1 MNKACYSPATI
12 AALAIVFS
20 VSIKA
25 QTSES
30 PSTPSDDIVQL
41 SEFTVHSGL
50 DRGYVASETS
60 TGPRLATKIADLPYP
75 ISVITSEF
83 MEDFGVF
90 DFSSNVNGLSASL
103 TGASDEGSVT
113 LRGTSTN
120 NNFILRNGFYRL
132 GLVDRVNTD
141 RIEVIKGPNAAIYGA
156 SNPTGVVNIV
166 TKLPKFGAPSQ
177 KITYT
182 TGPYEFNRVEGN
194 FNQPLGMV
202 GGVKLANL
210 ISIAGSDEHTPA
222 NYPSSK
228 QTRTIGDVLMAKL
241 KDGSAITA
249 EFEWTRTNIVP
260 GYDNGIPFEGKKGAL
275 TPVIRKDLANFNQV
289 GNVGAL
295 KNRSSYSAYLTYEK
309 RFNSVWSTRANGY
322 WYRRPELQ
330 LDSAG
335 NSTVFDPSI
344 QSFTARSEQ
353 WDRLNQDGGA
363 FQIDTV
369 ADYALFNG
377 RWKSKTLFTLDYS
390 QNWRMREVKDYNT
403 SLYPAAPAI
412 SIVTPN
418 YFLPPMGAF
427 TIVSRNDK
435 TRADT
440 RGAFVSEQLRTS
452 DDRWI
457 NFFSLRRDLVTYNFN
472 YGDQFSLSKGVVGL
486 KNAGQVVHYES
497 SAWSPSIGTN
507 YKLTKHLAVYASHS
521 RSFAPQLQVSKLG
534 SPPLPNETATGWD
547 YGIKAS
553 FFDDHLVFTTG
564 GYYIDRQGIK
574 TTVKD
579 PVTGVSE
586 TVAGGGQNT
595 KGFEFEGSWRVTSNF
610 TILGNYA
617 YANSKITNN
626 GSTLTDVGQ
635 PPVATPVETAML
647 SGTYRFSHRLEGLSL
662 HLRNNYVG
670 RAYPF
675 STQTTFQ
682 RYIVAPGY
690 FTIDPGVS
698 YAWKW
703 HGVKQ
708 SVRLNARNVLN
719 RDFVTSDYNLG
730 ARRAV
735 YFAYSVEH

>member
-1 MNKACYSPATI
+1 M
-12 AALAIVFS
+12 AIVFS
-20 VSIKA
+20 VSVRA
-25 QTSES
+25 QTNATS
-30 PSTPSDDIVQL
+30 STRDQADDIVQL
-41 SEFTVHSGL
+41 SEFTVHSGT
-50 DRGYVASETS
+50 DRGYIASEAV
-60 TGPRLATKIADLPYP
+60 TGPRVATKIADLPYS

-83 MEDFGVF
+83 LQDFDVF
-90 DFSSNVNGLSASL
+90 DFSSSVNGLSASL

-132 GLVDRVNTD
+132 GMVDRVNTD

-166 TKLPKFGAPSQ
+166 TKLPKFGAASQ

-182 TGPYEFNRVEGN
+182 TGPFEFNRVEAN
-194 FNQPLGMV
+194 FNQPLSTTGS
-202 GGVKLANL
+202 VKLANL
-210 ISIAGSDEHTPA
+210 ISIAGSDEHTPST
-222 NYPSSK
+222 YPASK
-228 QTRTIGDVLMAKL
+228 QTRTFDDTLMAKL

-249 EFEWTRTNIVP
+249 EFEWTRINIVP

-275 TPVIRKDLANFNQV
+275 TPVIRKDLTYFNQV
-289 GNVGAL
+289 GEVGAF

-309 RFNSVWSTRANGY
+309 RYNPVWSSRVNGY

-330 LDSAG
+330 FDAAG
-335 NSTVFDPSI
+335 ASSVFDPATQTFS
-344 QSFTARSEQ
+344 ARSLQ

-363 FQIDTV
+363 FQIDTL
-369 ADYALFNG
+369 ATYPLFNG
-377 RWKSKTLFTLDYS
+377 RWNSKTLFTLDYS

-403 SLYPAAPAI
+403 SLYPASAPI
-412 SIVTPN
+412 SVVSPV

-440 RGAFVSEQLRTS
+440 KGAFISEQLRTK

-486 KNAGQVVHYES
+486 KTAGQVVHYES

-507 YKLTKHLAVYASHS
+507 FKVTKHIAVYVSRSH
-521 RSFAPQLQVSKLG
+521 SFAPQLQVSKLG

-547 YGIKAS
+547 YGIKAN
-553 FFDDHLVFTTG
+553 FLDDTLVFTTG

-579 PVTGVSE
+579 PLTGLSE

-595 KGFEFEGSWRVTSNF
+595 KGFEFEGSWRVTKNF
-610 TILGNYA
+610 TLVGNYG

-635 PPVATPVETAML
+635 PPTGTPIDTAML
-647 SGTYRFSHRLEGLSL
+647 SGTYRFTHRLEGLSL
-662 HLRNNYVG
+662 HLRTSYVG

-682 RYIVAPGY
+682 RYIVSPGY
-690 FTIDPGVS
+690 FTVDPGIS
-698 YAWKW
+698 YAWRW

-708 SVRLNARNVLN
+708 SARLSARNVLN
-719 RDFVTSDYNLG
+719 RDYVTSDYNLG

-735 YFAYSVEH
+735 YFAYSIEH